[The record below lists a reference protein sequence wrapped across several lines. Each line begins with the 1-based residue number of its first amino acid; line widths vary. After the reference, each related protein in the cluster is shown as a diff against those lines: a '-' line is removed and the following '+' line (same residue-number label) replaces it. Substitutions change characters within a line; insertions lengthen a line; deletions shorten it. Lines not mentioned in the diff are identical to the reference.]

1 MFKNPKTVEI
11 IMKAIIDVAGRNKIN
26 LKEFS
31 FGEDFAHIHLEVNVP
46 PTLSIAQIVQFL
58 KGYSSYIVFKEMP
71 NHRLRYTRAR
81 FGVRV
86 TTVVALV
93 LKQRKQCEIT

>member
-11 IMKAIIDVAGRNKIN
+11 IKKAIIDVARRNKIN

-71 NHRLRYTRAR
+71 NHRLRYPRGA
-81 FGVRV
+81 FWSAGYSSSSVGPV
-86 TTVVALV
+86 W
-93 LKQRKQCEIT
+93 